1 MVTAPRWINLS
12 KREADIFIRFPKPE
26 GRRLFI
32 RKIGKFR
39 IGLYASKEY
48 LARHGVPK
56 RKADLDEHGFV
67 DYIDDL
73 IEIGAVRWL
82 ADIVTPRNT
91 AFRSSSLIAQYQA
104 PRRDWAPPPCRLSWP
119 YIIQA

>member
-12 KREADIFIRFPKPE
+12 KREADNFISFPRPE
-26 GRRLFI
+26 GRRLSI

-48 LARHGVPK
+48 LARHGAPK
-56 RKADLDEHGFV
+56 RKADLDEQGFV

-73 IEIGAVRWL
+73 IEIGAVHWL

-91 AFRSSSLIAQYQA
+91 VFRSSSL
-104 PRRDWAPPPCRLSWP
+104 WRL
-119 YIIQA
+119 YT